1 MAKLTDKQELF
12 AHPDDVYVGECVIYT
27 GYINKRGYGQK
38 HISRKPHYAHR
49 IAYCEANGISL
60 DSIKDLV
67 VRHKCDNP
75 SCINPEHLEVGTQAD
90 NIADKVSRGRQAR
103 GSGAGRAILT
113 EESVREIR
121 SSPLKVSEL
130 STLYGVSFV
139 SIRNILRRKTW
150 QHVV

>member
-1 MAKLTDKQELF
+1 MKNGTASERLAELSVAEESGCIRF
-12 AHPDDVYVGECVIYT
+12 TGHLDGE
-27 GYINKRGYGQK
+27 GYGRIMVARVK
-38 HISRKPHYAHR
+38 YMAHR
-49 IAYCEANGISL
+49 LSYSLNNGPIP
-60 DSIKDLV
+60 DGYV

-130 STLYGVSFV
+130 STLYGVSVV

>member
-1 MAKLTDKQELF
+1 MKNGTASERLAELSVAEEF
-12 AHPDDVYVGECVIYT
+12 GCIRFTGHLDGE
-27 GYINKRGYGQK
+27 GYGRIMVARVK
-38 HISRKPHYAHR
+38 YMAHR
-49 IAYCEANGISL
+49 LSYSINNGPIP
-60 DSIKDLV
+60 DGYV

-103 GSGAGRAILT
+103 GSGVGRAILT

-121 SSPLKVSEL
+121 ASPLKVSEL
-130 STLYGVSFV
+130 STLYGVSVV

>member
-1 MAKLTDKQELF
+1 MKNGTASERLAELSVAEESGCIRF
-12 AHPDDVYVGECVIYT
+12 TGHLDGE
-27 GYINKRGYGQK
+27 GYGRIMVARVK
-38 HISRKPHYAHR
+38 YMTHR
-49 IAYCEANGISL
+49 LSYSLNNGPIP
-60 DSIKDLV
+60 DGYV

-103 GSGAGRAILT
+103 GSGVGRAILT

-130 STLYGVSFV
+130 STLYGVSVV

>member
-1 MAKLTDKQELF
+1 MKNGTASERLAELSVAEESGCIRF
-12 AHPDDVYVGECVIYT
+12 TGHLDGE
-27 GYINKRGYGQK
+27 GYGGIMVARVK
-38 HISRKPHYAHR
+38 YMAHR
-49 IAYCEANGISL
+49 LSYSLNNGPIP
-60 DSIKDLV
+60 DGYV

-130 STLYGVSFV
+130 STLYGVSVV
-139 SIRNILRRKTW
+139 SIRNVLRRKTW

>member
-1 MAKLTDKQELF
+1 MKNGTASERLAELSVAEESGCIRF
-12 AHPDDVYVGECVIYT
+12 TGHLDGE
-27 GYINKRGYGQK
+27 GYGRIMVARVK
-38 HISRKPHYAHR
+38 YMAHR
-49 IAYCEANGISL
+49 LSYSINNGPIP
-60 DSIKDLV
+60 DGYV

-103 GSGAGRAILT
+103 GSGVGRAILT
-113 EESVREIR
+113 EEAVREIR

-130 STLYGVSFV
+130 STLYGVSVV

-150 QHVV
+150 QHVA

>member
-1 MAKLTDKQELF
+1 MKNGTASERLAELSVAEESGCIRFTGHLDGEGYGRIMVARVKYMAHRLS
-12 AHPDDVYVGECVIYT
+12 YS
-27 GYINKRGYGQK
+27 INKGPIPDGY
-38 HISRKPHYAHR
+38 
-49 IAYCEANGISL
+49 
-60 DSIKDLV
+60 V

-130 STLYGVSFV
+130 STLYGVSVV

-150 QHVV
+150 QHVA